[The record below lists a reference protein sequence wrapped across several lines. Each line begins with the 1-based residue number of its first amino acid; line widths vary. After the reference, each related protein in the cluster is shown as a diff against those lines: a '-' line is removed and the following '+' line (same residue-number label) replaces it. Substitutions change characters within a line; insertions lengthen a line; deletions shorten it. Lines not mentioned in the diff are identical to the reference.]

1 MVAARGGWRASADHP
16 GSRLIRSAQA
26 PTRRDRYGSLV
37 RVRKA
42 VIPAAGLGTRFLPAT
57 KATPKEMLPLVDK
70 PGIQYVV
77 EEAVRAG
84 ITDILIVTGRSKK
97 TVEDHFD
104 RSPELEAVLARSGKE
119 EQAERMRAI
128 ADLANVHF
136 VRQHEAR
143 GLGHAVGM
151 ARYHVGDEPFAVLL
165 PDDLMA
171 EDSTVLADM
180 VDANERTGASVLAVK
195 RFGPDE
201 ISAYGVVDTEGDPD
215 GALVTVTGMVEKPAA
230 TDAPSDLAIMGR
242 YVLAPQIFDFIE
254 RLTPGAGGE
263 LQLTD
268 AMLGLL
274 QSGGDF
280 LGLTFDTGRYDTGNK
295 LDWLR
300 ATIEVALQHPELGKD
315 FRDVLGE
322 IARREEL

>member
-1 MVAARGGWRASADHP
+1 M
-16 GSRLIRSAQA
+16 
-26 PTRRDRYGSLV
+26 T
-37 RVRKA
+37 VRKA

-57 KATPKEMLPLVDK
+57 KSMPKEMLPLVDK

-84 ITDILIVTGRSKK
+84 ITDILIVTARSKK

-104 RSPELEAVLARSGKE
+104 RSPELEATLERSGKGE
-119 EQAERMRAI
+119 AAKAMRAI
-128 ADLANVHF
+128 AEMADVHF

-151 ARYHVGDEPFAVLL
+151 ARHHVGDEPFVVLL

-171 EDSTVLADM
+171 EDSTLVSDM
-180 VDANERTGASVLAVK
+180 VAAHERTGTSVVALK

-201 ISAYGVVDTEGDPD
+201 ISSYGVVAPTGPVDDQGVVAIGD
-215 GALVTVTGMVEKPAA
+215 MVEKPKAA
-230 TDAPSDLAIMGR
+230 DAPSDLAIMGR
-242 YVLAPQIFDFIE
+242 YLLTPAIFEFIAY
-254 RLTPGAGGE
+254 LTPGAGGE

-268 AMLGLL
+268 AMRGLARVE
-274 QSGGDF
+274 GFHGV
-280 LGLTFDTGRYDTGNK
+280 TFDTGRYDTGNK

-300 ATIEVALQHPELGKD
+300 ATVEVALHHPELGAP
-315 FRDVLGE
+315 FRSLLSE
-322 IARREEL
+322 IARREGL

>member
-1 MVAARGGWRASADHP
+1 M
-16 GSRLIRSAQA
+16 
-26 PTRRDRYGSLV
+26 T
-37 RVRKA
+37 VRKA

-104 RSPELEAVLARSGKE
+104 RSPELEASLEKSGKDA
-119 EQAERMRAI
+119 QAKAMRAI
-128 ADLANVHF
+128 AEMADIHF
-136 VRQHEAR
+136 VRQHEPR

-151 ARYHVGDEPFAVLL
+151 ARHHVGDEPFVVLL

-171 EDSTVLADM
+171 EDSTLVQDM
-180 VDANERTGASVLAVK
+180 VAAHERTGTSVVALK
-195 RFGPDE
+195 QFGPDE
-201 ISAYGVVDTEGDPD
+201 ISAYGVVAPSGPADERGVVPVAD
-215 GALVTVTGMVEKPAA
+215 MVEKPKAA
-230 TDAPSDLAIMGR
+230 DAPSDLAIMGR
-242 YVLAPQIFDFIE
+242 YLLTPAIFEFIANLA
-254 RLTPGAGGE
+254 PGAGGE

-268 AMLGLL
+268 AMRGLAKVE
-274 QSGGDF
+274 GFHGV
-280 LGLTFDTGRYDTGNK
+280 TFSTGRYDTGNK

-300 ATIEVALQHPELGKD
+300 ATVEVALGHAELGGP
-315 FRDVLGE
+315 FRQVLAE
-322 IARREEL
+322 IARREGL

>member
-1 MVAARGGWRASADHP
+1 
-16 GSRLIRSAQA
+16 
-26 PTRRDRYGSLV
+26 V

-84 ITDILIVTGRSKK
+84 ITDVLIVTGRSKK

-104 RSPELEAVLARSGKE
+104 RSPELEASLERSGKLDLL
-119 EQAERMRAI
+119 AEMQAI
-128 ADLANVHF
+128 ATMADVHF
-136 VRQHEAR
+136 VRQHEPR

-151 ARYHVGDEPFAVLL
+151 ARHHVGDEPFAVLL

-180 VDANERTGASVLAVK
+180 VAAHERTGASVLALK
-195 RFGPDE
+195 RFGPEE
-201 ISAYGVVDTEGDPD
+201 ISAYGAIEPAGPADEHG
-215 GALVTVTGMVEKPAA
+215 LVPIAGMVEKPRPGE
-230 TDAPSDLAIMGR
+230 APSDLAILGR
-242 YVLAPQIFDFIE
+242 YVLSPRIFGCIE
-254 RLTPGAGGE
+254 RLEPGAGGE

-268 AMLGLL
+268 AMRMLVA
-274 QSGGDF
+274 SGGQF
-280 LGLTFDTGRYDTGNK
+280 FGLPFESGRYDTGNK

-300 ATIEVALQHPELGKD
+300 ATVEVALQHPEVGKG
-315 FRDVLGE
+315 FREALTDIV
-322 IARREEL
+322 RREGIR

>member
-1 MVAARGGWRASADHP
+1 M
-16 GSRLIRSAQA
+16 
-26 PTRRDRYGSLV
+26 

-84 ITDILIVTGRSKK
+84 ITDVLIVTGRSKK

-104 RSPELEAVLARSGKE
+104 RSPELEASLERSGKLDLL
-119 EQAERMRAI
+119 AEMQAI
-128 ADLANVHF
+128 ATMADIHF
-136 VRQHEAR
+136 VRQHEPR

-151 ARYHVGDEPFAVLL
+151 ARHHVGDEPFAVLL

-171 EDSTVLADM
+171 DDSTVLADM
-180 VDANERTGASVLAVK
+180 VAAHERTGASVLALK
-195 RFGPDE
+195 RFGPEE
-201 ISAYGVVDTEGDPD
+201 ISAYGAIEPAGPVDQHG
-215 GALVTVTGMVEKPAA
+215 LVPIAGMVEKPRPGE
-230 TDAPSDLAIMGR
+230 APSDLAILGR
-242 YVLAPQIFDFIE
+242 YVLSPRIFDCIE
-254 RLTPGAGGE
+254 RLEPGAGGE

-268 AMLGLL
+268 AMRMLVASGSEFFGLPFE
-274 QSGGDF
+274 S
-280 LGLTFDTGRYDTGNK
+280 GRYDTGNK

-300 ATIEVALQHPELGKD
+300 ATVEVALQHPEVGKG
-315 FRDVLGE
+315 FREALTDIV
-322 IARREEL
+322 RREGIR

>member
-1 MVAARGGWRASADHP
+1 
-16 GSRLIRSAQA
+16 
-26 PTRRDRYGSLV
+26 V

-104 RSPELEAVLARSGKE
+104 RAPELEWSLERSGKT
-119 EQAERMRAI
+119 EQAAQVRALAEM
-128 ADLANVHF
+128 ADVHF
-136 VRQHEAR
+136 IRQQEAR

-151 ARYHVGDEPFAVLL
+151 ARCHVGDEPFAVLL

-171 EDSTVLADM
+171 EDATVLADM
-180 VDANERTGASVLAVK
+180 VAAHERSGASVLALK
-195 RFGPDE
+195 RFGPEE
-201 ISAYGVVDTEGDPD
+201 ISAYGAVATD
-215 GALVTVTGMVEKPAA
+215 GEADEHGLVRVTGMVEKPKPGE
-230 TDAPSDLAIMGR
+230 APSDLGIMGR
-242 YVLAPQIFDFIE
+242 YVLAPEVFDCIA

-268 AMLGLL
+268 AMRMLVD
-274 QSGGDF
+274 SGGAF
-280 LGLTFDTGRYDTGNK
+280 LGLPFLTGRYDTGNK

-300 ATIEVALQHPELGKD
+300 ATVEVALRHPELGPG
-315 FRDVLGE
+315 FRDALAE
-322 IARREEL
+322 IVRREGIA